1 MHNSMDT
8 LTLNELY
15 TLHRRAVWSVNY
27 VLLLNKEMPG
37 AWLGQWHWGQRG
49 GTRSRRQTHRTG
61 GPGRLEGAAGVP
73 GNSGG
78 SGLWGGEEEA
88 APPNKPVR
96 AEEGAR
102 NSPT

>member
-1 MHNSMDT
+1 MDT

-15 TLHRRAVWSVNY
+15 TPHRRAVCSVNY
-27 VLLLNKEMPG
+27 VLLLSKEVPG
-37 AWLGQWHWGQRG
+37 AWLGPAGDTLQEASSQN
-49 GTRSRRQTHRTG
+49 G

>member
-1 MHNSMDT
+1 MDT
-8 LTLNELY
+8 LTLTELY
-15 TLHRRAVWSVNY
+15 TLHRRAVWSVSY

-49 GTRSRRQTHRTG
+49 DTFQEANSQNGA
-61 GPGRLEGAAGVP
+61 PGRLEGAAGVP

-78 SGLWGGEEEA
+78 SGLWGGGGRGSTTTKQA
-88 APPNKPVR
+88 R
-96 AEEGAR
+96 QGRGGAR